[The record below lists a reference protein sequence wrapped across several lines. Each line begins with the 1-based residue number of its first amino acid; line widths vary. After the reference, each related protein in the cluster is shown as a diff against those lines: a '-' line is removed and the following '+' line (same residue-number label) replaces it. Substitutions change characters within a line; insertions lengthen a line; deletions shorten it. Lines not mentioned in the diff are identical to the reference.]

1 MRSLNIT
8 PEQFARLLRENN
20 VTREQFIALYGL
32 QPLVYIPELP
42 GRTKLAFVLVCVLIF
57 ALALFGNCLV
67 LYVVTRR
74 KAMRTVTNIF
84 ICSLALSDLLIAFF
98 CVPFTMLQNISSNWL
113 GGAFACKMV
122 PFVQSA
128 AIVAEI
134 LTMTCIAME
143 RHQGIVHPLKMK
155 WQYTNRRAFTMLGIV
170 WLLAVIVGSPMWHVQ
185 RLEIKYD
192 FLYEKE
198 YVCCLEEWTSAVH
211 QKIYTTFILVILFLL
226 PLMLMLLL
234 YSKIG
239 YELWIKKRVGDASV
253 LQTIHGNEMS
263 KISRKKKRAIVMMV
277 MVVVLFAV
285 CWAPFHVIHMMIE
298 YSNFESEY
306 DDVTIKMIFAIVQII
321 GFFNSICNP
330 MVYAFMNENFKK
342 NFLSAICFCIVK
354 ENPSPSRR
362 LGNSGITMMQQKASL
377 SLREPTALEEARR
390 EAFSDGNIEVKLCDQ
405 PAAKKNTKRHLALFA
420 SELTVHPALE
430 NGH

>member
-1 MRSLNIT
+1 MPSLNIT
-8 PEQFARLLRENN
+8 PEQFAQLLRENN

-42 GRTKLAFVLVCVLIF
+42 GRTKVAFVLICVLIF

-67 LYVVTRR
+67 LYVVTRS

-113 GGAFACKMV
+113 GGV
-122 PFVQSA
+122 
-128 AIVAEI
+128 
-134 LTMTCIAME
+134 
-143 RHQGIVHPLKMK
+143 
-155 WQYTNRRAFTMLGIV
+155 V

-185 RLEIKYD
+185 RLEVKYD
-192 FLYEKE
+192 FLYEKV
-198 YVCCLEEWTSAVH
+198 YVCCLEEWTSPIY

-226 PLMLMLLL
+226 PLMLMLFL
-234 YSKIG
+234 YTKIG

-277 MVVVLFAV
+277 TVVFLFAV

-298 YSNFESEY
+298 YSNFEKEY
-306 DDVTIKMIFAIVQII
+306 DDVTVKMIFAIVQII

-330 MVYAFMNENFKK
+330 IVYAFMNENFKK
-342 NFLSAICFCIVK
+342 NFLSAICFCVVK
-354 ENPSPSRR
+354 ENASPTRQF
-362 LGNSGITMMQQKASL
+362 GNSGITMRQQKASV
-377 SLREPTALEEARR
+377 SQRDPIDSDEARR
-390 EAFSDGNIEVKLCDQ
+390 EAFSDGNIEVKFCDQ
-405 PAAKKNTKRHLALFA
+405 PASKRNLKRHLALF
-420 SELTVHPALE
+420 SPELTVHSALG
-430 NGH
+430 NGQ

>member
-20 VTREQFIALYGL
+20 VTREQFIGLYGL

-42 GRTKLAFVLVCVLIF
+42 RRTKLAFVLVCVLIF

-84 ICSLALSDLLIAFF
+84 ICSLALSDLLIVFF
-98 CVPFTMLQNISSNWL
+98 CVPVTMLQNISSNWL

-134 LTMTCIAME
+134 LTMTCIAVE

-185 RLEIKYD
+185 RLEEEEASNRYD
-192 FLYEKE
+192 
-198 YVCCLEEWTSAVH
+198 
-211 QKIYTTFILVILFLL
+211 
-226 PLMLMLLL
+226 
-234 YSKIG
+234 G
-239 YELWIKKRVGDASV
+239 G
-253 LQTIHGNEMS
+253 GG
-263 KISRKKKRAIVMMV
+263 
-277 MVVVLFAV
+277 
-285 CWAPFHVIHMMIE
+285 
-298 YSNFESEY
+298 
-306 DDVTIKMIFAIVQII
+306 
-321 GFFNSICNP
+321 GFICN
-330 MVYAFMNENFKK
+330 
-342 NFLSAICFCIVK
+342 L
-354 ENPSPSRR
+354 
-362 LGNSGITMMQQKASL
+362 LG
-377 SLREPTALEEARR
+377 P
-390 EAFSDGNIEVKLCDQ
+390 FPCDSHDDRIQ
-405 PAAKKNTKRHLALFA
+405 
-420 SELTVHPALE
+420 
-430 NGH
+430 

>member
-8 PEQFARLLRENN
+8 PEQFAQLLRDNN
-20 VTREQFIALYGL
+20 ITREQFIALYGL

-42 GRTKLAFVLVCVLIF
+42 GRTKVAFVLICVLIF

-67 LYVVTRR
+67 LYVVTRS

-122 PFVQSA
+122 PFVQST
-128 AIVAEI
+128 AIVTEI
-134 LTMTCIAME
+134 LTMTCIAVE

-155 WQYTNRRAFTMLGIV
+155 WQYTNKRAFTMLGIV
-170 WLLAVIVGSPMWHVQ
+170 WLLALIVGSPMWYVQ
-185 RLEIKYD
+185 RLEVKYD
-192 FLYEKE
+192 FLYEKVH
-198 YVCCLEEWTSAVH
+198 VCCLEEWASPIY

-234 YSKIG
+234 YTKIG

-253 LQTIHGNEMS
+253 LQTIHGSEMS
-263 KISRKKKRAIVMMV
+263 KISSIF
-277 MVVVLFAV
+277 LSSS
-285 CWAPFHVIHMMIE
+285 PG
-298 YSNFESEY
+298 NFEKEY

-330 MVYAFMNENFKK
+330 IVYAFMNENFKK
-342 NFLSAICFCIVK
+342 NFLSALCFCIVK
-354 ENPSPSRR
+354 DSTSPSRQ
-362 LGNSGITMMQQKASL
+362 LGNSGITMRRQKPSASQRDPMD
-377 SLREPTALEEARR
+377 SDEGRR
-390 EAFSDGNIEVKLCDQ
+390 EAFSDGNIEVKFCDQ
-405 PAAKKNTKRHLALFA
+405 PASKRNLKRHLVLFS
-420 SELTVHPALE
+420 SELTVHSA
-430 NGH
+430 

>member
-1 MRSLNIT
+1 MPSLNIT
-8 PEQFARLLRENN
+8 PEQFAQLLRENN

-32 QPLVYIPELP
+32 QPLIYIPELP
-42 GRTKLAFVLVCVLIF
+42 DRTKLAFVLICVLIF
-57 ALALFGNCLV
+57 VLALFGNCLV
-67 LYVVTRR
+67 LYVVTCR

-98 CVPFTMLQNISSNWL
+98 CIPFTMLQNISSNWQ
-113 GGAFACKMV
+113 GGAFVCKMV
-122 PFVQSA
+122 PFVQST
-128 AIVAEI
+128 AIVTEI
-134 LTMTCIAME
+134 LTMTCIAVE
-143 RHQGIVHPLKMK
+143 RHNGIVHPLKMK

-170 WLLAVIVGSPMWHVQ
+170 WLLAIIVGSPMWQVQ

-198 YVCCLEEWTSAVH
+198 YVCCLEEWNSPVH

-263 KISRKKKRAIVMMV
+263 KISRFVKYDFHGGL
-277 MVVVLFAV
+277 VLFFTV
-285 CWAPFHVIHMMIE
+285 YISPFPG
-298 YSNFESEY
+298 SFESQY
-306 DDVTIKMIFAIVQII
+306 DDVTIKMIFAVVQII
-321 GFFNSICNP
+321 GFSNSICNP
-330 MVYAFMNENFKK
+330 IVYAFMNENFKK

-362 LGNSGITMMQQKASL
+362 CGNSGITMMQQKTCFSR
-377 SLREPTALEEARR
+377 REPTTSEEIRR
-390 EAFSDGNIEVKLCDQ
+390 EAFSDGNIEVKFCDL
-405 PAAKKNTKRHLALFA
+405 PVEKRNSKRHLALFT
-420 SELTVHPALE
+420 SELTVHSSLA
-430 NGH
+430 NGS